1 MPAVVGLGFQAVILC
16 GGGTSLYP
24 YTQPDDMPKALL
36 PVANRPMVYYAL
48 DYCEKAGVKSI
59 LILTL
64 QEHHSQIQSHFKSS
78 AFTSTSLN
86 HYWRNI
92 DTQIEAPSS
101 LNDSLQSADVLRV
114 AHSKL
119 WIKGDFIVL
128 PCDIVA
134 QGMGLSNLVQ
144 VWMLEQAA
152 FGGGG
157 SGHRS
162 GEDGRDG
169 RRGMLGVWYGVG
181 GEGAVKGQ
189 ETDALIVTPA
199 RTKSTQALYNSFTSA
214 ASFTP
219 STTTVHSLL
228 QTHPPAALKG
238 ITDSSDYPIRHS
250 LLSRHPQISLRTH
263 THRDAHIYIFPHWVL
278 EFIKANPK
286 LNSLKDDVIPWL
298 AKCTWQKGL
307 GEKMGLEGI
316 LTKRPRSAGNDG
328 VDNAEDEEE
337 DFDVGGRSTTQLSNL
352 KKTTGFN
359 GAGTPPKFVSGVT
372 GHKRSDSHDTT
383 GNSTPTPPQS
393 IRIPKITA
401 VLTPQEYAV
410 SATPPTPFIRRVD
423 TPQLFR
429 ETCLQLAKTD
439 VALPGQ
445 PATSAN
451 TVEAGAD
458 THAQPKIDP
467 TCNIAEKTTITS
479 QDCLL
484 GPNCTVMEKCII
496 KRCVLGP
503 NVTIRKGVRLMDCV
517 LLEGC
522 VIEENV
528 KLDKC
533 ILGRGARVGKGSD
546 LRDCEIGHGYGVEEE
561 TEARGER
568 LVVLDGVDDE
578 AVGSGWGSDEA
589 GEDYSESE
597 SEKDEEEE
605 ESDDDEKV
613 EEAVTQPKKA
623 GSSTSS
629 LTTPASMRL
638 PLPISPT
645 PQAGPDK
652 KVYVKATSPS
662 GGENVVSR
670 FVNLPTGT
678 VIEKMPVG
686 RAKEEKSGGEAA
698 KSK

>member
-1 MPAVVGLGFQAVILC
+1 M
-16 GGGTSLYP
+16 
-24 YTQPDDMPKALL
+24 
-36 PVANRPMVYYAL
+36 
-48 DYCEKAGVKSI
+48 
-59 LILTL
+59 
-64 QEHHSQIQSHFKSS
+64 
-78 AFTSTSLN
+78 
-86 HYWRNI
+86 
-92 DTQIEAPSS
+92 
-101 LNDSLQSADVLRV
+101 
-114 AHSKL
+114 
-119 WIKGDFIVL
+119 L

-189 ETDALIVTPA
+189 GKSCISPDNNSIVGGLLLIASAETDALIVTPA

-238 ITDSSDYPIRHS
+238 VTDSSDYPIRHS

-263 THRDAHIYIFPHWVL
+263 THRDAHIYILPHWVL
-278 EFIKANPK
+278 EFIGANPK

-337 DFDVGGRSTTQLSNL
+337 DFDVGGRSSTQVSNL
-352 KKTTGFN
+352 KKITRFN
-359 GAGTPPKFVSGVT
+359 GAGTPPKFASRVT

-383 GNSTPTPPQS
+383 GSSTPTPPQS
-393 IRIPKITA
+393 MSASLSSLQPLRPLEPLLSRIPKITA
-401 VLTPQEYAV
+401 VLTPEEYAP

-484 GPNCTVMEKCII
+484 GPNCTVMEKCVI

-503 NVTIRKGVRLMDCV
+503 NVTIRKGARLMDCV

-522 VIEENV
+522 VVEENV

-533 ILGRGARVGKGSD
+533 ILGRGARVGKASD

-597 SEKDEEEE
+597 SEEDEEEEE
-605 ESDDDEKV
+605 ESDDGEEEEKEEEEEEE
-613 EEAVTQPKKA
+613 EEAVPQPKKA
-623 GSSTSS
+623 GGSSTTS
-629 LTTPASMRL
+629 LTTPASI
-638 PLPISPT
+638 PLPVSPA
-645 PQAGPDK
+645 PQAAGPE
-652 KVYVKATSPS
+652 KVDVKVALPS
-662 GGENVVSR
+662 GGESVVSR
-670 FVNLPTGT
+670 IVNLPTGT
-678 VIEKMPVG
+678 VVEKMPVG
-686 RAKEEKSGGEAA
+686 QTKKEKIGGEAA